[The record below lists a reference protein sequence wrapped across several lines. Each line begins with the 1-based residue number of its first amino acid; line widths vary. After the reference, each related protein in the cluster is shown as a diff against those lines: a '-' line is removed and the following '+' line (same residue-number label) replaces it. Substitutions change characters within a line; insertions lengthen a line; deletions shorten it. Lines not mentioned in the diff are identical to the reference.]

1 VTAASRAARL
11 LVVSPAAGSV
21 TPEVTE
27 RLREAFPDFELVEF
41 DPGQDLR
48 RKVGPKGT
56 VVVAG
61 GDGTVGFVLRALA
74 GSGVTVGI
82 VPLGTFNN
90 FARSLGLPDDL
101 ERAIDVVA
109 KGRKQ
114 PVTLGRVNGHPFLEA
129 AALGLFGE
137 AIALGEALKE
147 GAFGELVDR
156 LREVGR
162 AAPFRYTLTGDLD
175 GTGRA
180 LSLVIANT
188 PTTGARLEVG
198 TATPEDPYLELSL
211 DVAARPWDLL
221 GRLVAGVLRRERPQ
235 RTHVSLH
242 VRRLRVRTRPRV
254 PVYADDVRVGT
265 SPVSVE
271 AEPAAVQVIVPA

>member
-1 VTAASRAARL
+1 VTAAPGAARL
-11 LVVSPAAGSV
+11 LVLRPGAGSV

-27 RLREAFPDFELVEF
+27 RLREALPDFELVEF
-41 DPGQDLR
+41 DPRQDLR
-48 RKVGPKGT
+48 RKAGPEGT

-82 VPLGTFNN
+82 LPLGTYNN

-109 KGRKQ
+109 KGRKR

-147 GAFGELVDR
+147 RSFGELVER
-156 LREVGR
+156 LRELGQ
-162 AAPFRYTLTGDLD
+162 ATPFRYTLTGDLD

-211 DVAARPWDLL
+211 DVAARPWDLF
-221 GRLVAGVLRRERPQ
+221 GRLVAGVLRRRRPQ
-235 RTHVSLH
+235 RAHVSLH
-242 VRRLRVRTRPRV
+242 IRRLRVRTQPRV

-271 AEPAAVQVIVPA
+271 AEPGAVQVIVPA